1 MELILLRHAKAEDD
15 SVTLADEMREL
26 TPKGR
31 KKAYAAAR
39 GLARLLPPGC
49 QPEIWASPALRSSQ
63 TAAILAEVF
72 AEARVSEHPAIYT
85 GSLQL
90 LIDEWS
96 RLPEDAAIVVVGHEP
111 HLSIWAR
118 QLADAT
124 LPFKKCAAAAFLLEP
139 PALTNGTL
147 RWFADP
153 KTLARIG
160 DDQNYRG

>member
-31 KKAYAAAR
+31 KKALAAAR

-63 TAAILAEVF
+63 TAAILAGAF
-72 AEARVSEHPAIYT
+72 TSARLHEHPAIYT
-85 GSLQL
+85 GCLQL
-90 LIDEWS
+90 LTEEWQE
-96 RLPEDAAIVVVGHEP
+96 LPEGAIVIVVGHEP

-118 QLADAT
+118 QLADTA
-124 LPFKKCAAAAFLLEP
+124 LPFKKCAAAAFALEQP
-139 PALTNGTL
+139 SMLSATL

-160 DDQNYRG
+160 EDQNNRG

>member
-26 TPKGR
+26 TSKGR
-31 KKAYAAAR
+31 KKAHAAAR
-39 GLARLLPPGC
+39 GLARLLPPDC

-63 TAAILAEVF
+63 TAEILAEMF
-72 AEARVSEHPAIYT
+72 TGACISEHPAVYT

-90 LIDEWS
+90 LIDEW
-96 RLPEDAAIVVVGHEP
+96 RQLPENAVVIVVGHEP

-118 QLADAT
+118 HLADAT
-124 LPFKKCAAAAFLLEP
+124 LPFKKCAAAAFVLEP
-139 PALTNGTL
+139 PAFASGIL
-147 RWFADP
+147 RWFTDP

-160 DDQNYRG
+160 DDQNRG